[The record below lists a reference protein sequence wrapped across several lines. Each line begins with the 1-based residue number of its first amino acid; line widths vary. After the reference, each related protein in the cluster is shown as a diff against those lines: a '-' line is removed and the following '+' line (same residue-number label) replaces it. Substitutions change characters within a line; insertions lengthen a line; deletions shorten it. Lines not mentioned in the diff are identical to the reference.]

1 MNFGARH
8 VYMEG
13 EAGAAGGG
21 DGGTGAAA
29 GAAGSGGAAAG
40 AATGQQGAAA
50 GAGAGSDAGG
60 AAAGGAGSALSA
72 GNEWTP
78 QSIPEKFRVAGADG
92 ELDLAASL
100 RKVDEHRSALE
111 KRMGTGDI
119 RPKTPDDYK
128 LPDTDVFKGLQ
139 LDEAGA
145 KAFRQEAYDMGLT
158 PKQYEAVM
166 GKWATLAPELVNAGK
181 AETVDT
187 AVASLKEVWKD
198 NYDANIKASFS
209 AAVKIGEAAG
219 FTYEEVDK
227 AIGNNPV
234 AIRMF
239 AALSKE
245 MGEDATPAAANGST
259 GGAAQ
264 TSHDYISNNW
274 AAYSDPKNPQH
285 KAVTDR
291 ANALIARETK
301 GRADPI

>member
-1 MNFGARH
+1 MKFGAHH

-13 EAGAAGGG
+13 EPGTAGGG
-21 DGGTGAAA
+21 DGGAGAAA
-29 GAAGSGGAAAG
+29 GAAGGGAG
-40 AATGQQGAAA
+40 AAGSQPGTAA
-50 GAGAGSDAGG
+50 GAGA
-60 AAAGGAGSALSA
+60 AAGGEGNPAGSALTS
-72 GNEWTP
+72 GVEWTP

-119 RPKTPDDYK
+119 RPKTADEYK
-128 LPDTDVFKGLQ
+128 LPDNDTFKGLQ

-145 KAFRQEAYDMGLT
+145 KAFRQEAHDMGLSQ
-158 PKQYEAVM
+158 KQYEGVM
-166 GKWATLAPELVNAGK
+166 SKWAALAPELVNAGQ

-187 AVASLKEVWKD
+187 AVAALKSVWKD
-198 NYDANIKASFS
+198 EGEYKANITAAFS
-209 AAVKIGEAAG
+209 AASKFGEAAG
-219 FTYEEVDK
+219 FTAEEVDK

-245 MGEDATPAAANGST
+245 MGEDRTPSAANGGT
-259 GGAAQ
+259 GGSVQ
-264 TSHDYISNNW
+264 TRSEYVAENW
-274 AAYSDPKNPQH
+274 AAYSNPQDPKH

-291 ANALIARETK
+291 ANALAARENK
-301 GRADPI
+301 GKADPI

>member
-8 VYMEG
+8 VYMDDL
-13 EAGAAGGG
+13 AGAAGGG
-21 DGGTGAAA
+21 A
-29 GAAGSGGAAAG
+29 GAGAGADPGAAG
-40 AATGQQGAAA
+40 AATTQPGGTAGAGAAA
-50 GAGAGSDAGG
+50 GAGGDA
-60 AAAGGAGSALSA
+60 AGSALSA
-72 GNEWTP
+72 GSEWTP
-78 QSIPEKFRVAGADG
+78 QSIPEKFRVAGDDG

-128 LPDTDVFKGLQ
+128 LPETDVFKGLQ

-145 KAFRQEAYDMGLT
+145 KAFRQEAFDMGLT

-166 GKWATLAPELVNAGK
+166 GKWATLAPELVNAGQ
-181 AETVDT
+181 AETVES
-187 AVASLKEVWKD
+187 AVSSLKEVWKD
-198 NYDANIKASFS
+198 QYDANIKASFS

-219 FTYEEVDK
+219 FTYDEVDK

-245 MGEDATPAAANGST
+245 MQEDATPAAANGGT
-259 GGAAQ
+259 GGGAETRDQYVAK
-264 TSHDYISNNW
+264 NW
-274 AAYSDPKNPQH
+274 PAYSNPQH
-285 KAVTDR
+285 AEHKMVTER
-291 ANALIARETK
+291 ANALAARE
-301 GRADPI
+301 GRGKDVPIF